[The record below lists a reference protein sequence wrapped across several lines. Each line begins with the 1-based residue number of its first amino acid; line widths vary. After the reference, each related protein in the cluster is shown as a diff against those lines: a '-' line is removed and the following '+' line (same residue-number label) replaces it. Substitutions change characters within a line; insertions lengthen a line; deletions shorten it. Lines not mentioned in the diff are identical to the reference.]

1 MEVAMT
7 NYTPSKFAAD
17 NALTSVDVVE
27 KYKLSANIVNAV
39 LPQVLDKIAVG
50 ISVCDLCQYGDDLI
64 AAYADGMYKSMERG
78 IAVPTCVSVNN
89 YVQYMSPLADTDYS
103 LQPGDVVKVELG
115 AHINGYIATA
125 AHTLVVNP
133 NPQQPIQGPAA
144 DVVCAAY
151 CAQEAALRLLRPGVK
166 ASEITRAITEV
177 GLYYRCQPVEGT
189 YSSPMKRFV
198 LRGGKDI
205 ENRFAT
211 DMFVEDLERFDFE
224 IEANQVY
231 QLNIVM
237 TTGNGKTKP
246 AEHKPCVFQR
256 DVNKSYQLK
265 MKAARTAYNEI
276 NSKYTVFPF
285 ASRSLS
291 SNQARLGLTSLAQHE
306 LITPYTPMRSAQ
318 KSDLVAQFKLTVLVT
333 PKGLIRT
340 TLPMALPYVHSQYN
354 IPEQT
359 PTAQILASELPLEII
374 KPVNEKA
381 LPQININFGEHRIA
395 VNSDFLF
402 LL

>member
-17 NALTSVDVVE
+17 NALTDTDVIE

-39 LPQVLDKIAVG
+39 LPQVLDKVAVG
-50 ISVCDLCQYGDDLI
+50 ISVCDLCQFGDDLI
-64 AAYADGMYKSMERG
+64 TAYADGMYKSMERG
-78 IAVPTCVSVNN
+78 IAFPTCVSVNN
-89 YVQYMSPLADTDYS
+89 YVQYMSPMADTDYS

-115 AHINGYIATA
+115 AHINGYISTA
-125 AHTLVVNP
+125 AHTVVVNA
-133 NPQQPIQGPAA
+133 NPEQPIQNRAA
-144 DVVCAAY
+144 DVICAAY
-151 CAQEAALRLLRPGVK
+151 CAQEAALRLLKPGVK
-166 ASEITRAITEV
+166 ASEITRAITEI

-205 ENRFAT
+205 ENRFANEL
-211 DMFVEDLERFDFE
+211 FVEDLERFDFE

-237 TTGNGKTKP
+237 TTGDGKVKP

-291 SNQARLGLTSLAQHE
+291 TNHARLGLTSLMQHE
-306 LITPYTPMRSAQ
+306 LITPYTPMRSSL
-318 KSDLVAQFKLTVLVT
+318 KTDLVAQFKLTVLVT

-340 TLPMALPYVHSQYN
+340 TLPMALPYVHSQYC

-359 PTAQILASELPLEII
+359 PASQILASEVPLEII
-374 KPVNEKA
+374 KPVNEKS
-381 LPQININFGEHRIA
+381 LPQVNINFGEHRIA
-395 VNSDFLF
+395 VC
-402 LL
+402 